1 MDESIYLRE
10 RFTRETEHLIQ
21 QILSI
26 YIQNQ
31 SDNLACIKIG
41 LQLIRILAKRCPR
54 WLAKNKNI
62 VEKVFEIFNKFYY
75 NQMDGSQSL
84 SLK

>member
-1 MDESIYLRE
+1 M
-10 RFTRETEHLIQ
+10 
-21 QILSI
+21 
-26 YIQNQ
+26 
-31 SDNLACIKIG
+31 G